1 MRAQLPQLFPRPR
14 ELSLRGG
21 FLAVPKAPHPTA
33 VFLKNLPPSIAEA
46 EAALDAKQTTPCRIE
61 YTQPLGTESYSLAIS
76 TIGTHVKA
84 PAPACLL

>member
-33 VFLKNLPPSIAEA
+33 VFLKNLPHTILEA
-46 EAALDAKQTTPCRIE
+46 ESALNANQSDALQN
-61 YTQPLGTESYSLAIS
+61 
-76 TIGTHVKA
+76 
-84 PAPACLL
+84 